1 MSTSTTQPSD
11 KNVVPDPS
19 ESVPQLE
26 GITFGELKT
35 AVKVLN
41 AVGGL
46 RKKKR
51 KLHDNGKGNGAT
63 EGVELFKHVNLR
75 SLRKALAQCLE
86 LQQRLMYQGK
96 SEEEFYKEKIEARSL
111 KRQKMTEQALQKK
124 HVASTALRKG
134 RIERLKEK
142 QSEAEDEEIAKLQQ
156 MMMIP
161 DGHVETNE
169 DTKLLLTNEETV
181 KEQKEPVLLPK
192 MRSCYVCKVR
202 FRELHHFYDQL
213 CPTCAAL
220 NWEKR
225 HQTADLSKKVA
236 VVTGSRVKIGYQTC
250 LKLLRA
256 GATVVATTRFP
267 NAAAATYRKE
277 ADFHQWRDRLQVYG
291 LDLRDITG
299 IEAFTRFL
307 KMRYS
312 DCGLDIVINNACQT
326 VRRPT
331 AYYLPACQK
340 EEELWTNADDTHKNL
355 LGGCVEFERVR
366 RKLLLDHKQAEQKS
380 SVGRNRLEAGSKMP
394 MLGNGQES
402 KKESTTA
409 LVTTVAEDTISG
421 SSNTTTPFETR
432 GVSHSAAMS
441 QMILL
446 PEDAGVSD
454 EILPPGVTDINGQQ
468 LDLRKTNS
476 WLLKMEEVSTPEVM
490 ECMFINAIAPF
501 VLNSRLKPLM
511 CIPNPHEDR
520 YIINVSAME
529 GKFYRF
535 KMANHPHTNMAKA
548 ALNMMTRTSAEDFA
562 KTHGIYMNS
571 VDTGWINDENP
582 LERAT
587 QTAKT
592 NLFQTPIDEIDAA
605 GRILDPV
612 FTGVNKPDQPKEY
625 GKFLKDYRETEW

>member
-192 MRSCYVCKVR
+192 MRSCYV
-202 FRELHHFYDQL
+202 
-213 CPTCAAL
+213 
-220 NWEKR
+220 
-225 HQTADLSKKVA
+225 
-236 VVTGSRVKIGYQTC
+236 
-250 LKLLRA
+250 
-256 GATVVATTRFP
+256 
-267 NAAAATYRKE
+267 
-277 ADFHQWRDRLQVYG
+277 
-291 LDLRDITG
+291 
-299 IEAFTRFL
+299 
-307 KMRYS
+307 
-312 DCGLDIVINNACQT
+312 
-326 VRRPT
+326 
-331 AYYLPACQK
+331 
-340 EEELWTNADDTHKNL
+340 
-355 LGGCVEFERVR
+355 
-366 RKLLLDHKQAEQKS
+366 
-380 SVGRNRLEAGSKMP
+380 
-394 MLGNGQES
+394 
-402 KKESTTA
+402 
-409 LVTTVAEDTISG
+409 
-421 SSNTTTPFETR
+421 
-432 GVSHSAAMS
+432 
-441 QMILL
+441 
-446 PEDAGVSD
+446 
-454 EILPPGVTDINGQQ
+454 
-468 LDLRKTNS
+468 
-476 WLLKMEEVSTPEVM
+476 
-490 ECMFINAIAPF
+490 
-501 VLNSRLKPLM
+501 
-511 CIPNPHEDR
+511 
-520 YIINVSAME
+520 
-529 GKFYRF
+529 
-535 KMANHPHTNMAKA
+535 
-548 ALNMMTRTSAEDFA
+548 
-562 KTHGIYMNS
+562 
-571 VDTGWINDENP
+571 
-582 LERAT
+582 
-587 QTAKT
+587 
-592 NLFQTPIDEIDAA
+592 
-605 GRILDPV
+605 
-612 FTGVNKPDQPKEY
+612 
-625 GKFLKDYRETEW
+625 